1 MLFPLATEPVF
12 ILWNCGVCYF
22 FPSVH
27 FPKHSNH
34 LSSYATEE
42 NQALNITFTLQ
53 AATKL
58 PGILPAFTPHQPI
71 SAHHPD
77 LLPHHPLPTLNTP
90 GSHTQRRLLHWEA
103 SWAWKPW
110 GLGDPHTTFSTE
122 EITLT
127 LSFTNSLRVTH
138 TTPERND
145 TLHLQNQDRILAAT
159 AFLSL

>member
-1 MLFPLATEPVF
+1 MLFPCATAPVF
-12 ILWNCGVCYF
+12 ILWNCAVCYF
-22 FPSVH
+22 FPPVH
-27 FPKHSNH
+27 FPKHSDH
-34 LSSYATEE
+34 LSSYPTEE
-42 NQALNITFTLQ
+42 NQALNIISIFQ

-58 PGILPAFTPHQPI
+58 PRILTTFTPDQPI

-77 LLPHHPLPTLNTP
+77 LLPHYPFPNLNTP

-110 GLGDPHTTFSTE
+110 GLGNPHTTFWTE

-127 LSFTNSLRVTH
+127 LSFTNSLRGTH
-138 TTPERND
+138 TTPEGTD
-145 TLHLQNQDRILAAT
+145 TLHLQNQDRILTVT